1 MEHFHLDLGAGFD
14 LFVSLTVLPGFALL
28 SVVILLTIWAGRLRG
43 LLSPGVTPCPSAPPG
58 LRLALSPTVLAWF
71 LLWRTLLAMSS
82 NKVST
87 WSPDLEEVS
96 AHLQPS
102 WMALV

>member
-1 MEHFHLDLGAGFD
+1 ML
-14 LFVSLTVLPGFALL
+14 VLKPTEVIR
-28 SVVILLTIWAGRLRG
+28 SVREF
-43 LLSPGVTPCPSAPPG
+43 
-58 LRLALSPTVLAWF
+58 F
-71 LLWRTLLAMSS
+71 LLWRTVLAMSS

-102 WMALV
+102 WIALV